1 MNVDSHQTDTFQ
13 LPEDLVDKVEELSA
27 RLGESTRDIVVAAVD
42 HFLRIPDEQRKASLK
57 ATSIRRRGW

>member
-1 MNVDSHQTDTFQ
+1 MNVDSHQTDTFR
-13 LPEDLVDKVEELSA
+13 LPEDLMDKVEELSA

-57 ATSIRRRGW
+57 ATAIRRRGW

>member
-13 LPEDLVDKVEELSA
+13 LPEDLMDKVEELSA

>member
-27 RLGESTRDIVVAAVD
+27 RLGESTRDIIVAAVD